1 MTSQENASQQ
11 GQQVAQQNIPF
22 SPLATDCNL
31 NPLNNG
37 VYQWGDRLKT
47 SVVIHE
53 DGSAVIAQ
61 GENRVELDCAGF
73 FADVASVLENAID
86 AMPDGERKTTLMYR
100 SLPTSRRL
108 PGAGWWG

>member
-1 MTSQENASQQ
+1 MDSQVNSSQQ
-11 GQQVAQQNIPF
+11 PS

-37 VYQWGDRLKT
+37 VYQWGDRLRT
-47 SVVIHE
+47 SVEIRQ
-53 DGSAVIAQ
+53 DGSAAIVQ

-86 AMPDGERKTTLMYR
+86 AMPDGTRKTTLLYR

-108 PGAGWWG
+108 PGVGWWG